1 MQRPHP
7 AFDNK
12 TGYIICLY
20 YKMTA
25 NNSQQA
31 PPEEGKRLSKI
42 PFDVLLKTILFSM
55 IFYVINND
63 LTHLVLNQ
71 FRNIINI
78 SVLQTLAFGL
88 IYMTVSIFL

>member
-1 MQRPHP
+1 
-7 AFDNK
+7 
-12 TGYIICLY
+12 
-20 YKMTA
+20 MTA